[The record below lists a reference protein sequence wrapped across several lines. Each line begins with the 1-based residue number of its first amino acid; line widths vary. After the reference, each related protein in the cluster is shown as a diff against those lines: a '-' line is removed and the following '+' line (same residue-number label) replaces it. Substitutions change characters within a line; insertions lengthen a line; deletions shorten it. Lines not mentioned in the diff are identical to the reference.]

1 MKELF
6 KKIEFG
12 VAIGCFAFVAMLYIA
27 SIFAG
32 GADNLFAQR
41 TGAEWLRVATCF
53 IVIALGYSVTSLVY
67 RNENLALNVAVLIH
81 MAGGTLVFLLTSFF
95 AGWIE
100 EGIKGLLIYILIAI
114 AVAALIW
121 IVLVFCL
128 KRQVNKMNKMV
139 KEMNRG

>member
-1 MKELF
+1 
-6 KKIEFG
+6 
-12 VAIGCFAFVAMLYIA
+12 
-27 SIFAG
+27 
-32 GADNLFAQR
+32 
-41 TGAEWLRVATCF
+41 
-53 IVIALGYSVTSLVY
+53 
-67 RNENLALNVAVLIH
+67 

-128 KRQVNKMNKMV
+128 KRQVNKMNKRV